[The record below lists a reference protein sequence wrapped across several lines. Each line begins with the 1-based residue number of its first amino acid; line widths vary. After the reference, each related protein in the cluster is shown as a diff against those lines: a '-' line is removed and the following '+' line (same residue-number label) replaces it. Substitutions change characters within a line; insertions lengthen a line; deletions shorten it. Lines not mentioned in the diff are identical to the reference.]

1 MAHSFGVQ
9 SGNASDFTETA
20 PLFGNIEDDTFIRKG
35 AATVSDFQVNV
46 AGLGIQWGLWTSS
59 VAAPSVRQNETAS
72 ETQALDKFIMV
83 SAAEAPSA
91 TIANMQGQVQFS
103 TSNAFLANRSSAT
116 SLVQGVSGSFMLD
129 LEESEGNVTGGT
141 LNLCIGSSTC
151 TATTS
156 AWERWQTTF
165 SGHLQLGSGSQFGRL
180 AVDLEGS
187 IVVSNG
193 SSPAVMEGGNLFN
206 VDAERLLRGSLNGY
220 LTGTS
225 AEGFVAGFR
234 IFEEIAGEDV
244 PSNSIIGTTAF
255 RLPQAISADEIADMT
270 RRGFAVIGSG
280 TSNSGIN
287 MGKTPDMVEGFNPLV
302 YSSSPGFILRPAGS
316 SHTDFS
322 DDINSFDVQ
331 WGRWQGDEYPLHYQY
346 HLSNGSIF
354 NEITGDVIV
363 ASAVPSP
370 LASLTGTHYFETV
383 DEFLG
388 AGEVTIES
396 IAGSFEIDFDSGFLT
411 NGKFRLISTDET
423 WSVNTFTGFVE
434 EGILSK
440 TSMNGYISFEGMGY
454 EADEPFNGHIA
465 GVFTGDTNLGFLAAF
480 DLLRGDNQQ
489 RRYGAVLF
497 EKVVL
502 VPVLTSAEYDS
513 LDGIG
518 HFGFILGGEKPDDY
532 EDDSTGRLAVYG
544 TALRNNTDGSN
555 NGATETFAAS
565 DEADVLA
572 VDETPDLILKRTAAG
587 VSNLELDVGATTV
600 TWGTWEVDEGE
611 YFKLFTHYADDRKY
625 EESNSRALF
634 VNYTPTT
641 TAELT
646 ALGNITR
653 SYAGTS
659 STVVGEAEYFL
670 STSSQTVHQIK
681 SIFDVDLAT
690 GVLSNGLLSLCV
702 GGSSCDS
709 GSEIWDITY
718 SGNFHHGV
726 LTSFDTI
733 ETTIDGVTVSLVGK
747 LLGGFAGT
755 SAQRFIG
762 GINMHVEDESSRYVS
777 AAYLLGTTTYLTG
790 AELNGLNQNQF
801 GMLATSGNSYA
812 IYGGHSQQQG
822 SSQNYLLADY
832 SLAESGWHSAVA
844 FHEDVP
850 LNIFRRGTATQDV
863 NDNVLD
869 DSGSLV
875 WGKWAGSSGAPIR
888 RVSFNSTETTL
899 EQDAWWFIAIPDA
912 QASLAGT
919 YASYSSLMNVQGG
932 GSAGTLLKNHVSD
945 FGFTVDL
952 GTGAIS
958 NGVLKIDNGEIWDI
972 RFSGLARGKLGGFGA
987 FTSLSVDSASIG
999 GTVTNSDV
1007 EGRLAG
1013 MLINAGEHVVTSFAF
1028 KNVHTG
1034 GANEHV
1040 AGTLVTGKDDVAVD
1054 WGNWNNP
1061 TIANLTGAL
1070 ETDANTLFNTL
1081 QLTPEFVIKQL
1092 EGYWR
1097 YAESAGSGY
1106 STGLSA
1112 GSFSGVDAQFDVDFD
1127 SGDIRN
1133 GHLEVTA
1140 GTVEKRWH
1148 VHFDGTISNGSV
1160 TLTADEESLTVTDVL
1175 TSANV
1180 PLVGDKEANL
1190 GGAFTGADGSGFVG
1204 AFDLRDSAPITP
1216 NSVQGVFTLQKD
1228 YELSYGC

>member
-9 SGNASDFTETA
+9 SGNASDFTEST
-20 PLFGNIEDDTFIRKG
+20 PLFGNVDDNVFIRRG

-59 VAAPSVRQNETAS
+59 VVAPSVRQNETAS
-72 ETQALDKFIMV
+72 ETQTLDKFIMV

-103 TSNAFLANRSSAT
+103 TSNAFLANRSSGT

-141 LNLCIGSSTC
+141 LNLCIGASTC

-165 SGHLQLGSGSQFGRL
+165 SGHLQLGSGAQFGRL
-180 AVDLEGS
+180 NVDLEGS

-234 IFEEIAGEDV
+234 IFEEIAGEEV

-255 RLPQAISADEIADMT
+255 RLPQAISSDEIADLT

-322 DDINSFDVQ
+322 DDINYFDVQ

-354 NEITGDVIV
+354 NEISGDVII

-370 LASLTGTHYFETV
+370 SASLTGTHYFEAV
-383 DEFLG
+383 NEFLG

-396 IAGSFEIDFDSGFLT
+396 VNGSFEIDFASGFLT
-411 NGKFRLISTDET
+411 NGKFRLISDNET
-423 WSVNTFTGFVE
+423 WSVSTFTGLVE

-440 TSMNGYISFEGMGY
+440 TSMNGYIRYEGMSA
-454 EADEPFNGHIA
+454 EADDPFNGYIA
-465 GVFTGDTNLGFLAAF
+465 GVFTGSTNLGFMAAF
-480 DLLRGDNQQ
+480 DLLSQDNQKN
-489 RRYGAVLF
+489 RYGAVLF

-502 VPVLTSAEYDS
+502 VPVLESAEYDYLEES
-513 LDGIG
+513 GR
-518 HFGFILGGEKPDDY
+518 FGFILGGEKPEDY
-532 EDDSTGRLAVYG
+532 EDDSNERLAVYG
-544 TALRNNTDGSN
+544 TAIVNASEGGDG
-555 NGATETFAAS
+555 GTTETFAAA

-572 VDETPDLILKRTAAG
+572 VDETPDLILKRTTAG
-587 VSNLELDVGATTV
+587 VSNLDVDVGFSGV
-600 TWGTWEVDEGE
+600 NWGTWQVDEGE
-611 YFKLFTHYADDRKY
+611 YFKVFTSFADDRKY
-625 EESNSRALF
+625 EDSYSRALF

-653 SYAGTS
+653 AYAGTS
-659 STVVGEAEYFL
+659 STVVGKATDFL
-670 STSSQTVHQIK
+670 STSSQTVYQIK

-690 GVLSNGLLSLCV
+690 GVLSNGLLSICM
-702 GGSSCDS
+702 GNSTCDQT
-709 GSEIWDITY
+709 SEIWDISY

-726 LTSFDTI
+726 LTSFDTV
-733 ETTIDGVTVSLVGK
+733 ETTIDGETVSLVGK

-755 SAQRFIG
+755 NAQHFIG
-762 GINMHVEDESSRYVS
+762 GINMHVEDDSTRYVS
-777 AAYLLGTTTYLTG
+777 VAYLLGQTSYLTG
-790 AELNGLNQNQF
+790 AELNGLNQDQF
-801 GMLATSGNSYA
+801 GMLATSGSSYA
-812 IYGGHSQQQG
+812 IYGGRSQQQG

-850 LNIFRRGTATQDV
+850 LNIFRRGTATQSV
-863 NDNVLD
+863 NSNVLN

-875 WGKWAGSSGAPIR
+875 WGKWAGGSGAPIR
-888 RVSFNSTETTL
+888 RVSYISTETTL
-899 EQDAWWFIAIPDA
+899 EQDAWWFIATPSA
-912 QASLAGT
+912 QASLSGK
-919 YASYSSLMNVQGG
+919 YAAYSSLINVQGG
-932 GSAGTLLKNHVSD
+932 GSAGTLLKNQVSD

-952 GTGAIS
+952 GNGTIS
-958 NGVLKIDNGEIWDI
+958 NGVLTIDNGQVWDI
-972 RFSGLARGKLGGFGA
+972 RFSGIARGKIGGFGA
-987 FTSLSVDSASIG
+987 FTSLTLDSASIG

-1007 EGRLAG
+1007 EGKMAG
-1013 MLINAGEHVVTSFAF
+1013 MLINTGNEVVTSFAF

-1034 GANEHV
+1034 GGNEHI
-1040 AGTLVTGKDDVAVD
+1040 AGTLVTGKEDLTVD
-1054 WGNWNNP
+1054 WGDWNTAFQSWN
-1061 TIANLTGAL
+1061 GAIV
-1070 ETDANTLFNTL
+1070 TDANALFPSF
-1081 QLTPEFVIKQL
+1081 QLTPDFVIRNL
-1092 EGYWR
+1092 DATYN
-1097 YAESAGSGY
+1097 YTFHSGSGY
-1106 STGLSA
+1106 GKGLSA
-1112 GSFSGVDAQFDVDFD
+1112 GPVSFQSVDLDAVFD
-1127 SGDIRN
+1127 
-1133 GHLEVTA
+1133 LETADLITGEMTVTA
-1140 GTVEKRWH
+1140 GTVPQQWH
-1148 VHFDGTISNGSV
+1148 IHFDGSIANGDVTLNPDLGTMTVNSIPVVNGS
-1160 TLTADEESLTVTDVL
+1160 A
-1175 TSANV
+1175 A
-1180 PLVGDKEANL
+1180 L
-1190 GGAFTGADGSGFVG
+1190 GGAFTGAAADGFVG
-1204 AFDLRDSAPITP
+1204 AFDLLDTTSL
-1216 NSVQGVFTLQKD
+1216 NGVQGIFSLQQD
-1228 YELSYGC
+1228 SPD

>member
-1 MAHSFGVQ
+1 MAHSFGVKGG
-9 SGNASDFTETA
+9 SATDFTEAA
-20 PLFGNIEDDTFIRKG
+20 PLFGNVDDDVFIRRG
-35 AATVSDFQVNV
+35 DATVSGFQTNV

-59 VAAPSVRQNETAS
+59 AAAPSVRQNETAS
-72 ETQALDKFIMV
+72 EVQALDKFIMV
-83 SAAEAPSA
+83 SAAKAADS
-91 TIANMQGQVQFS
+91 TIANMKGSVEFS
-103 TSNAFLANRSSAT
+103 TSNAFLAARNSDA
-116 SLVQGVSGSFMLD
+116 LGVQSVTGSFTLD
-129 LEESEGNVTGGT
+129 LDASTDNVSGGT
-141 LNLCIGSSTC
+141 LNLCIGAAACESPSQV
-151 TATTS
+151 
-156 AWERWQTTF
+156 WERWQTSF
-165 SGHLQLGSGSQFGRL
+165 SGHLEDGKLEEV
-180 AVDLEGS
+180 ALEGA
-187 IVVSNG
+187 IVISDGNAT
-193 SSPAVMEGGNLFN
+193 AVQSGGNLFS
-206 VDAERLLRGSLNGY
+206 VDSERPLGGSLSGF
-220 LTGTS
+220 LTGNS
-225 AEGFVAGFR
+225 AEGFVAGFQ
-234 IFEEIAGEDV
+234 IYEEISGEDV
-244 PSNSIIGTTAF
+244 PSNVIIGSTAF
-255 RLPQAISADEIADMT
+255 RLPQAISSDEIADMT
-270 RRGFAVIGSG
+270 RQGFAVIGSG

-287 MGKTPDMVEGFNPLV
+287 LGKTPDLVEGFNPLV

-322 DDINSFDVQ
+322 DDINAFDVQ

-370 LASLTGTHYFETV
+370 LASLTGTHYFEAV
-383 DEFLG
+383 DQFLG

-396 IAGSFEIDFDSGFLT
+396 INGSFEIDFATGFLT
-411 NGKFRLISTDET
+411 NGRFRLTSNDET
-423 WSVNTFTGFVE
+423 WSVSTFSGLITNGM
-434 EGILSK
+434 LAK
-440 TSMNGYISFEGMGY
+440 TSMNGYISYEGMGS
-454 EADEPFNGHIA
+454 EADDPFNGHIA
-465 GVFTGDTNLGFLAAF
+465 GVFTGDSTVGFLAAF
-480 DLLRGDNQQ
+480 DLLRDDNQQ

-502 VPVLTSAEYDS
+502 VPVLETAEYDYLEES
-513 LDGIG
+513 GR
-518 HFGFILGGEKPDDY
+518 FGFILSGEKPEDYDD
-532 EDDSTGRLAVYG
+532 DDSNERLAVYG
-544 TALRNNTDGSN
+544 TAIVNASEGGDG
-555 NGATETFAAS
+555 GTTETLAAS
-565 DEADVLA
+565 DEADALA
-572 VDETPDLILKRTAAG
+572 VDETPDLILKRSTAG
-587 VSNLELDVGATTV
+587 VSNLAVNVGSSGIN
-600 TWGTWEVDEGE
+600 WGTWEVDEGE
-611 YFKLFTHYADDRKY
+611 YFKVFTDYADDRKY
-625 EESNSRALF
+625 TDSYGRALF
-634 VNYTPTT
+634 VNYAPTT
-641 TAELT
+641 TADLT

-659 STVVGEAEYFL
+659 STVVGEATHFL

-709 GSEIWDITY
+709 SSEVWDITY

-726 LTSFDTI
+726 LTSFDII
-733 ETTIDGVTVSLVGK
+733 ETTIDSYSVSLVGK
-747 LLGGFAGT
+747 LLGGFAGS
-755 SAQRFIG
+755 SAQHFIG
-762 GINMHVEDESSRYVS
+762 GINMHVEDDSARYVS

-790 AELNGLNQNQF
+790 AELNGLNQDQF
-801 GMLATSGNSYA
+801 GMLATSGSSYA

-850 LNIFRRGTATQDV
+850 LNIFRRGTATQQV

-869 DSGSLV
+869 DSGTLV

-888 RVSFNSTETTL
+888 RVSYISTETTL
-899 EQDAWWFIAIPDA
+899 EQDAWWFIATPSA

-952 GTGAIS
+952 GTGTIS
-958 NGVLKIDNGEIWDI
+958 NGVLKIDNGQVWDI

-987 FTSLSVDSASIG
+987 FTSLSLDSASIG
-999 GTVTNSDV
+999 GTVTNSQV
-1007 EGRLAG
+1007 EGRMAG
-1013 MLINAGEHVVTSFAF
+1013 MLINTGNQVVTSFAF

-1034 GANEHV
+1034 GGNEHI
-1040 AGTLVTGKDDVAVD
+1040 AGSLVTGKDDVAVD
-1054 WGNWNNP
+1054 WGNWNNT

-1070 ETDANTLFNTL
+1070 ESDANTLFNTL

-1097 YAESAGSGY
+1097 YAESEGSGY
-1106 STGLSA
+1106 GSGFSA
-1112 GSFSGVDAQFDVDFD
+1112 GSFSDVDAQFDVDFD
-1127 SGDIRN
+1127 TGDINN

-1140 GTVEKRWH
+1140 GTVAKRWH

-1160 TLTADEESLTVTDVL
+1160 TLTAEEESLTVTDVL